1 MLQIQNLTI
10 THKKDLR
17 GIVKDLSL
25 TLNPGDKA
33 ALIGEEGNGKS
44 TLLKLIYDEHLVEGY
59 AEYTGTI
66 QKKGLC
72 LGYLPQELEEEKKRL
87 GVYEFCCRNPG
98 FYNSSPGEL
107 AQMAGQMGF
116 PPGLFYSEQR
126 MEELS
131 GGEKVKVQLACIL
144 LQNPDVLLLDE
155 PSNDMDVETLEWL
168 EKLIQKFSAPVM
180 YISHDEI
187 LLENTANRI
196 VHIEQL
202 RRKTTSRVT
211 VVRSGY
217 RDYVE
222 NRLRGIRRQEQQA
235 RNERREYAKQQE
247 RFRQLE
253 QKVEYGQNAVSR
265 QDPHSG
271 FLLKKK
277 MHAVKSMERRFEK
290 ESRDMTELPETEDA
304 MFVKF
309 GEQVQMPAGKRVAEY
324 HRETLTAGGQLLCRN
339 VHLEIT
345 GPQRVCIIGKNGTGK
360 STMLKEIAELLL
372 CREDLHAAYM
382 PQNYEDVL
390 SLDRTPVE
398 YLTVTGQK
406 EEQDRICTYLGSMK
420 YTADEM
426 HHPIKELS
434 GGQKAKVLF
443 LKMSME
449 QCDVLILDEPTRN
462 FSPLSAPVI
471 REILKNYK
479 GAIISVSHDRKYIRE
494 VCTEIYELDKEGLHK
509 R

>member
-1 MLQIQNLTI
+1 MLKIQNLTI

-17 GIVKDLSL
+17 EIVKDLSL

-72 LGYLPQELEEEKKRL
+72 LGYLPQELEEEKKGL
-87 GVYEFCCRNPG
+87 GVYEFCCGNPG
-98 FYNSSPGEL
+98 FYDSSPREL

-116 PPGLFYSEQR
+116 PLELFYSDQR

-187 LLENTANRI
+187 LLENTANLI
-196 VHIEQL
+196 VHMEQL
-202 RRKTTSRVT
+202 RCKTTSCIT

-222 NRLRGIRRQEQQA
+222 SRLRGIRRQEQQA
-235 RNERREYAKQQE
+235 QNERREYAKQQE
-247 RFRQLE
+247 RFRRLE
-253 QKVEYGQNAVSR
+253 QKVEYRQNAVSR

-290 ESRDMTELPETEDA
+290 ERGEMTEFPETEDA
-304 MFVKF
+304 IFLKF
-309 GEQVQMPAGKRVAEY
+309 KDHVRFPAGKRVLAY
-324 HRETLTAGGQLLCRN
+324 HQNTLTAGG
-339 VHLEIT
+339 
-345 GPQRVCIIGKNGTGK
+345 G
-360 STMLKEIAELLL
+360 
-372 CREDLHAAYM
+372 Y
-382 PQNYEDVL
+382 
-390 SLDRTPVE
+390 
-398 YLTVTGQK
+398 
-406 EEQDRICTYLGSMK
+406 
-420 YTADEM
+420 
-426 HHPIKELS
+426 
-434 GGQKAKVLF
+434 
-443 LKMSME
+443 
-449 QCDVLILDEPTRN
+449 
-462 FSPLSAPVI
+462 
-471 REILKNYK
+471 
-479 GAIISVSHDRKYIRE
+479 
-494 VCTEIYELDKEGLHK
+494 
-509 R
+509 